1 MSACKFW
8 LTFDEDWFA
17 RKVLWS
23 DEKWFVLL
31 QAPSKRNDRYWAEAN
46 PHNIIECN
54 KQGGQKCMA
63 WVGILDGRVLPPYWF
78 EGSVNQVSYLDMLK
92 NDVWPLIQRVVH
104 TRRYWFQQDGASC
117 HVTRKVMDFLDSK
130 FSSRLISRNSE
141 HIWPPYSPDLSVLDF
156 SFWKQAMAEV
166 SRCQPKTMDEL
177 KSKVNDFA
185 MNMDKN
191 LVFRMC
197 KNIRKR
203 AQICVAQKGGH
214 FNTL

>member
-1 MSACKFW
+1 LSACKFW

-63 WVGILDGRVLPPYWF
+63 WVGILDGRVLP
-78 EGSVNQVSYLDMLK
+78 L
-92 NDVWPLIQRVVH
+92 
-104 TRRYWFQQDGASC
+104 
-117 HVTRKVMDFLDSK
+117 
-130 FSSRLISRNSE
+130 
-141 HIWPPYSPDLSVLDF
+141 
-156 SFWKQAMAEV
+156 
-166 SRCQPKTMDEL
+166 
-177 KSKVNDFA
+177 
-185 MNMDKN
+185 DKN